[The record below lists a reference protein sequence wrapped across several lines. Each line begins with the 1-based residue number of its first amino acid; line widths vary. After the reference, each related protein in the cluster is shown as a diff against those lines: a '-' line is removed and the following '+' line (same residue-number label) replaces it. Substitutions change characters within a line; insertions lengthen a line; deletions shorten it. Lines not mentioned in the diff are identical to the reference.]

1 MFENG
6 HNMIPL
12 AAILSIG
19 EKVLDKVLP
28 DPEAKAKAQASLME
42 MAQRGELAQLE
53 AQVKEMQSARDR
65 EVQIATSEFA
75 PMLSKIVTPL
85 LALGT
90 VGLTFIL
97 FGVIIF
103 VDVDTDSKDILIYVL
118 GALTSAVTMVL
129 GYYFGSSRQAAR
141 KRAPS
146 LMTSWKRK
154 SEPDPKLHLIRDD
167 QVRDGFAFWYGQ
179 HANKF

>member
-1 MFENG
+1 
-6 HNMIPL
+6 MIPL

-28 DPEAKAKAQASLME
+28 DPEAKAKAQVSLME

-103 VDVDTDSKDILIYVL
+103 VDVDADSKDILIYVL
-118 GALTSAVTMVL
+118 RCADL
-129 GYYFGSSRQAAR
+129 GGHDGVGLLFWILGWQQR
-141 KRAPS
+141 KERPA
-146 LMTSWKRK
+146 
-154 SEPDPKLHLIRDD
+154 
-167 QVRDGFAFWYGQ
+167 
-179 HANKF
+179 